1 MDSDFK
7 CIDIDECNSNLHDC
21 PANSECTNIGELKIL
36 KLAQFELEMPHGTVP
51 VNLAIFLMKTNVM
64 T

>member
-1 MDSDFK
+1 MK
-7 CIDIDECNSNLHDC
+7 CVDIDECSVSSHDC
-21 PANSECTNIGELKIL
+21 PANSLCTNIGEFKHL
-36 KLAQFELEMPHGTVP
+36 KLAQLEFEMPHGTVP